1 MSECVSRNCKLCN
14 RFILSQSITFDG
26 TSLVVNLPA
35 NSYQNGYKYC
45 IVLAQAIPTTTTIN
59 APVVFTIGTG
69 TTQYPFLNCDCTPI
83 RACQVSTRK
92 IYQTR
97 VNTAVSTGVF
107 KYIGKCC
114 LPCSTT
120 TVAQSIPVTT
130 TTTTPATA
138 SVEATQRQVET
149 VTSQINTTARK

>member
-35 NSYQNGYKYC
+35 NSYQNCHKYC

-92 IYQTR
+92 IYPTR
-97 VNTAVSTGVF
+97 VNTGVSTGVF
-107 KYIGKCC
+107 KYVGKCC
-114 LPCSTT
+114 LPCNTT
-120 TVAQSIPVTT
+120 TVAQSIPIPTT
-130 TTTTPATA
+130 SAPATTN
-138 SVEATQRQVET
+138 VQTVQRQTEV
-149 VTSQINTTARK
+149 VTPQTNNNSRK